1 MSKLRRMWTSF
12 KKLGKNTVAPS
23 SDQLSLTA
31 TDVKC
36 SSETNNRPTISDSSA
51 RDKVLIPLY
60 EPQPSTS
67 TALNSSE
74 IPLINNGAN
83 EETAVFN
90 LISRKKINL
99 LNSIKLAAEYSM
111 LYGEDFDTQ
120 AHNPHQYIIVE
131 PVTESKESFP
141 AMSRSEYRGK
151 TIIGKKVPVKNSSC
165 QMSSTAKE
173 KVMMSNI
180 AEKRVV
186 ENSVSV
192 KSSQE
197 KEMVVAIF
205 QNNNRTKDAAL
216 PHSPLQRFAV
226 DGEDDFTTSRQNRE
240 LIVFHPNASSQDA
253 AMTSGSSHVSDSSA
267 ANRALVIQ
275 HLVERVQ
282 TEEFSA
288 AVLVHFLQQSG
299 PGTSQMADI
308 YAAATYRLI
317 QFNLHQEKR
326 FQMSPL
332 GSHTVNPLYN
342 RSTVALPLQSPS
354 IQQMQNWS
362 NNNESPQRRDPNKRM
377 NPEIKKPY
385 M

>member
-74 IPLINNGAN
+74 IPFINNGVN

-111 LYGEDFDTQ
+111 LYGGDFDTQ

-141 AMSRSEYRGK
+141 AMSRSEYREK
-151 TIIGKKVPVKNSSC
+151 TIIGKKVPVKKPSC
-165 QMSSTAKE
+165 QMGFHKERTVEFNISESIVEPGIPEERVVMSSTAE
-173 KVMMSNI
+173 EMVVMSNTAEEMVVMSSS
-180 AEKRVV
+180 AEKRVAMSSSAEERVV
-186 ENSVSV
+186 ENSASV

-205 QNNNRTKDAAL
+205 QNNDRTKDAAQ
-216 PHSPLQRFAV
+216 PQSPLQRFAV
-226 DGEDDFTTSRQNRE
+226 DRKDDFTTSRQNRE

-253 AMTSGSSHVSDSSA
+253 TMTSGSFHVSDSSA
-267 ANRALVIQ
+267 TNRALVIQ
-275 HLVERVQ
+275 HLVEMVQ
-282 TEEFSA
+282 TEELSM
-288 AVLVHFLQQSG
+288 AVVVHFLHQSG
-299 PGTSQMADI
+299 
-308 YAAATYRLI
+308 
-317 QFNLHQEKR
+317 
-326 FQMSPL
+326 
-332 GSHTVNPLYN
+332 
-342 RSTVALPLQSPS
+342 
-354 IQQMQNWS
+354 QN
-362 NNNESPQRRDPNKRM
+362 
-377 NPEIKKPY
+377 IL
-385 M
+385 